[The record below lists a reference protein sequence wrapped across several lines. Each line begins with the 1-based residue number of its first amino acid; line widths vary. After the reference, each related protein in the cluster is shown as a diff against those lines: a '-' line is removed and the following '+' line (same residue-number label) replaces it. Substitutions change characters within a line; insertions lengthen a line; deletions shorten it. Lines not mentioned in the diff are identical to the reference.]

1 MYFYERQT
9 LTTPSRDVELKPF
22 KLRIAQAM
30 PAVSPDVDI
39 DLNVASPGYFGEM
52 GATFDAG
59 QGFDPAIGCE
69 TAVVNHE
76 AATAYFGGRALGAAI
91 IEADGHR
98 VEITAI
104 VNEGVLRLL
113 QRRPEPMVY
122 LSMARRYIPRMTMIA
137 GTPTATPA
145 LVGEVDRRL
154 SAVDGAFV
162 PPEVSTLEQH
172 LSRTALGP
180 ERIAMVLVATSAAIA
195 LGLAL
200 LGAYGMMSDA
210 VVQRK
215 REIALRLALGA
226 QSWKIMGGVF
236 RDGGRIAAA
245 GTVAGFAASWIL
257 VAVVRHTNPDVGL
270 PALWMW
276 LACPLVLAVVVV
288 IAGVLPARWALAV
301 DPLTLTRE
309 G

>member
-1 MYFYERQT
+1 
-9 LTTPSRDVELKPF
+9 
-22 KLRIAQAM
+22 
-30 PAVSPDVDI
+30 
-39 DLNVASPGYFGEM
+39 
-52 GATFDAG
+52 
-59 QGFDPAIGCE
+59 
-69 TAVVNHE
+69 
-76 AATAYFGGRALGAAI
+76 
-91 IEADGHR
+91 
-98 VEITAI
+98 
-104 VNEGVLRLL
+104 
-113 QRRPEPMVY
+113 
-122 LSMARRYIPRMTMIA
+122 MIA

-180 ERIAMVLVATSAAIA
+180 ERIAMVLVATSAAMA

-226 QSWKIMGGVF
+226 QSWKIMGGVL
-236 RDGGRIAAA
+236 RDGGRMAAA
-245 GTVAGFAASWIL
+245 GAVAGLAASWIL
-257 VAVVRHTNPDVGL
+257 VAVVRHTNPDVGM